1 MSMTQVAAHGLTR
14 SRVIPALLVAFLG
27 LAVLFIAGHAQTQT
41 LHNAAHDT
49 RHANGFPCH

>member
-1 MSMTQVAAHGLTR
+1 MSLTHVTARGLTP
-14 SRVIPALLVAFLG
+14 SRVMPALLVAFLG
-27 LAVLFIAGHAQTQT
+27 LSVLFIAGHAQTQT